1 MKDNFFFRFF
11 GHHSTEG
18 KLALELRKTY
28 FTTKLEFI
36 EELQATLGDQ
46 HSLINFR
53 KKPEVVKSGNPEDVI
68 ECPCGQFKEEGTM
81 IQCEKCQIWQH
92 LDCVESPPED
102 PDTPYFCCKCSNVKP
117 NLDIK
122 LVPQP
127 EHYPG
132 T

>member
-1 MKDNFFFRFF
+1 MTPSGDFIHLTQLLLFFL
-11 GHHSTEG
+11 
-18 KLALELRKTY
+18 LA
-28 FTTKLEFI
+28 
-36 EELQATLGDQ
+36 
-46 HSLINFR
+46 
-53 KKPEVVKSGNPEDVI
+53 I

-102 PDTPYFCCKCSNVKP
+102 PETPYFCCKCSNVKP
-117 NLDIK
+117 SLDIK

-132 T
+132 IVLGLIYR

>member
-1 MKDNFFFRFF
+1 MKNNFRFY
-11 GHHSTEG
+11 GHHSLEG
-18 KLALELRKTY
+18 KVALDLRKSY
-28 FTTKLEFI
+28 FKTKVEYFDD
-36 EELQATLGDQ
+36 LQATLENDYP
-46 HSLINFR
+46 LIYFR
-53 KKPEVVKSGNPEDVI
+53 KKLEAKIGNPEDVI

-102 PDTPYFCCKCSNVKP
+102 PETPYFCCKCSNVKP
-117 NLDIK
+117 SLDIK

-132 T
+132 N